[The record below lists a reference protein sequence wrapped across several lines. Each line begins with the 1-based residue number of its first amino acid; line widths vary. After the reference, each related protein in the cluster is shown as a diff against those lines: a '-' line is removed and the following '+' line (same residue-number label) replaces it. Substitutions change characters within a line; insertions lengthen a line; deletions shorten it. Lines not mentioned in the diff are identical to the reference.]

1 MPLDQSGDLV
11 NESDI
16 SMPLGDHLEELRMRL
31 ILCGIGIVVA
41 AGVTFYF
48 IFDLIAWLAQP
59 LLQAQDTMGF
69 PAQTLVTDATAGF
82 TSVIL
87 PVGLIAAALLAS
99 PWIIYQGW
107 KFISVGLYSHEKK
120 AVYILTPFSTFM
132 TVLAVSFTYYILLPI
147 SLLFFMQFATYF
159 PKVELSSPN
168 PVMKMLLDAYSG
180 DETPKTNAGDQL
192 TTAPPIDLP
201 QFPVLQ
207 DDPEDAPEGSIWINA
222 RQGKL
227 KTMVNGDI
235 RIVGLRS
242 DRLINPLPQLGE
254 YVKFAAMLMFGVTLA
269 FQLPVVML
277 VLGWTHLFDPK
288 AIASLRK
295 YALFVAFAAGA
306 ILTPTDMLSMFVLAV
321 PLYVLFE
328 VGLIMMKIADR
339 SGPAAPDEL

>member
-31 ILCGIGIVVA
+31 IFAGIGIVVA

-48 IFDLIAWLAQP
+48 VFDLIGWLAQP

-87 PVGLIAAALLAS
+87 PVGIIAAALLAS
-99 PWIIYQGW
+99 PWVIYQGW
-107 KFISVGLYSHEKK
+107 KFVSVGLYSHEKK
-120 AVYILTPFSTFM
+120 AVYILTPFSTLM

-147 SLLFFMQFATYF
+147 SLLFFLQFATYF

-168 PVMKMLLDAYSG
+168 PLWGIILDAYGG
-180 DETPKTNAGDQL
+180 DKTPPVDAGDQL
-192 TTAPPIDLP
+192 STDEPVELP
-201 QFPVLQ
+201 LFPVLGE
-207 DDPEDAPEGSIWINA
+207 DPVEPAEGAMWINA
-222 RQGKL
+222 QEGKL
-227 KTMVNGDI
+227 KALVNGEV
-235 RIVGLRS
+235 RIIGLRS

-339 SGPAAPDEL
+339 GGSSAPDEL